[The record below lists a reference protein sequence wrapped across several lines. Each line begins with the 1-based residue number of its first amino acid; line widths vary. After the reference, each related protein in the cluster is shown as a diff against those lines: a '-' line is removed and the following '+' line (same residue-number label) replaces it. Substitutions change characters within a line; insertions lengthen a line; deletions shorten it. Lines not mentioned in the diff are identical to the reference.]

1 MKNAPAGG
9 AKVGEPTSRRNEKA
23 ARIARGGLNGFA
35 LLAGADLP
43 ALQELALLQPLAFAG
58 FVPSTR
64 SQHLRIQQSK
74 NLPSQPPLARAVG
87 LSAGLSHHV
96 AIIRQR
102 LSKAGFCRLRQKIGD
117 CGLSDLTVVGSI
129 GRFLL
134 DQSPNFCP
142 TDAPA
147 SRLER

>member
-102 LSKAGFCRLRQKIGD
+102 LSKAGFCLLTPQPPDWNASYMRIR
-117 CGLSDLTVVGSI
+117 GLIRAILQQHLHLCNT
-129 GRFLL
+129 
-134 DQSPNFCP
+134 
-142 TDAPA
+142 
-147 SRLER
+147 

>member
-1 MKNAPAGG
+1 
-9 AKVGEPTSRRNEKA
+9 VR
-23 ARIARGGLNGFA
+23 
-35 LLAGADLP
+35 LLP
-43 ALQELALLQPLAFAG
+43 E
-58 FVPSTR
+58 
-64 SQHLRIQQSK
+64 
-74 NLPSQPPLARAVG
+74 
-87 LSAGLSHHV
+87 
-96 AIIRQR
+96 R
-102 LSKAGFCRLRQKIGD
+102 LSKAGFCLLRQKIGD